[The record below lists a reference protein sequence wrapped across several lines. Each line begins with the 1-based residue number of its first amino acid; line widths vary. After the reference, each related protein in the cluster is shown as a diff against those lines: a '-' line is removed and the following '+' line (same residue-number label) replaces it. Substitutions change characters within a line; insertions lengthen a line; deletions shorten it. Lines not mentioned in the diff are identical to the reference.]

1 MGGNTQYWETLG
13 FTISGS
19 IRVPFLELL
28 SGHTPQGVFPVS
40 VNWYFLMLIPY
51 TCAQRPTPVLLHATN
66 NQKTWYMWYSYSHLV
81 KVSIPVLQCDNIR
94 HFFTHIILYMPV
106 NSIKDTITIWYTY
119 SGIFSLCYSTLHRQW
134 KHVVKAALTVMLA
147 QVWNWVGYCIS
158 GGYLLPLYVAA
169 KVVAAC
175 IKCVL
180 YSRLLC
186 CWPLDHE
193 ARCRCEAGYC
203 FRLSVGVITLKRPH
217 PCSTAYAVVLP
228 CKSQTD

>member
-51 TCAQRPTPVLLHATN
+51 TCEQCPTPVLLHATN
-66 NQKTWYMWYSYSHLV
+66 NQKTWYIWYSISHLV

-106 NSIKDTITIWYTY
+106 NTIKDTITIWYTY
-119 SGIFSLCYSTLHRQW
+119 SDISGYVTVHCIGSGSMWCTYSYASPSLKLS
-134 KHVVKAALTVMLA
+134 
-147 QVWNWVGYCIS
+147 GYCIS
-158 GGYLLPLYVAA
+158 GGYFLPLYVAA

-180 YSRLLC
+180 YIAACSVADLL
-186 CWPLDHE
+186 
-193 ARCRCEAGYC
+193 
-203 FRLSVGVITLKRPH
+203 ITRQGADVRQV
-217 PCSTAYAVVLP
+217 TA
-228 CKSQTD
+228 SG